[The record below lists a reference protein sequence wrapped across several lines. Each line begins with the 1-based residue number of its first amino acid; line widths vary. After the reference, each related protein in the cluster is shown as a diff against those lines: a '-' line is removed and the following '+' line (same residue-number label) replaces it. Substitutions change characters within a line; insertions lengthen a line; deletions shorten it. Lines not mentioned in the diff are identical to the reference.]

1 MVTTRKRTKNKFG
14 VYNYPNR
21 DWIDVPE
28 GTNYSQLQEALSRG
42 IIIHHTGK
50 HFMVANSEKEWKDY
64 MDNRNE
70 TLKQD
75 RINQQRIF
83 AEAFEQDRLRR
94 MEYQA
99 QTPEFQR
106 YHLSEARWM
115 FKEHA
120 EREKELKKEQKKID
134 AALKSEQKKRDD
146 ALKSEQKKRTDALKL
161 EEKNRDR
168 AARAYDRNE
177 KRWIKNFL
185 KD

>member
-1 MVTTRKRTKNKFG
+1 MVKSKFG

-21 DWIDVPE
+21 EWTDVPE

-42 IIIHHTGK
+42 TIIHHTGK
-50 HFMVANSEKEWKDY
+50 SFMAANSEKEWKDY

-70 TLKQD
+70 LIKQD

-83 AEAFEQDRLRR
+83 AEALEQDRLRR

-115 FKEHA
+115 FKEQA
-120 EREKELKKEQKKID
+120 EREKELKKEQKKRD
-134 AALKSEQKKRDD
+134 AALKSEEKKRDAALKLEQKKRD
-146 ALKSEQKKRTDALKL
+146 AALKL

-168 AARAYDRNE
+168 EARAYDRNE